1 MEIGSKLPFLP
12 LTLHRPH
19 HLITYNKCAY
29 ICTTCFFN
37 KLLYDDPGFHTLEG
51 FYDRLGC
58 LFCMRQNNPIPLSSF
73 QKLHNQRCP
82 SYALYHLGT
91 LLTVIGIDG
100 FCHSHPSTGED
111 LKASQVIS

>member
-1 MEIGSKLPFLP
+1 MEIGSKLPFLS

-37 KLLYDDPGFHTLEG
+37 KLLYDDPGFHTVEG

-58 LFCMRQNNPIPLSSF
+58 LFCRRQNNPIPLDRKSTRLNSS
-73 QKLHNQRCP
+73 HVAN
-82 SYALYHLGT
+82 SYAVSCLKKKKPN
-91 LLTVIGIDG
+91 V
-100 FCHSHPSTGED
+100 HSRNN
-111 LKASQVIS
+111 QN